1 MAQPNWDMSNWEKGG
16 PITFMEALGFS
27 RQKLTFPKLDTQLT
41 SPSATYQHPLAVA
54 QNPDSPPFGNHK
66 PPTTKQVGSYK
77 QYARRL
83 LVGMKWG
90 NQFTALSNIIM
101 AESSWNPHIKNP
113 SSGAYGIAQANTH
126 HPEDQGTES
135 DMYGGFG
142 LTTKQA
148 KSANSGDG
156 YWQLVWMLDYI
167 KSRYGSPA
175 SAWAFHQK
183 NGYY

>member
-1 MAQPNWDMSNWEKGG
+1 MPAPDFDMKNWKKG
-16 PITFMEALGFS
+16 PVTFMQALGFKS
-27 RQKLTFPKLDTQLT
+27 TTLKTTELKPQLP
-41 SPSATYQHPLAVA
+41 SLSAQNQHPIAVSQSATESA
-54 QNPDSPPFGNHK
+54 FGGKK

-90 NQFTALSNIIM
+90 NQFSALNNIIM
-101 AESSWNPHIKNP
+101 GESGWNPHIKNP

-148 KSANSGDG
+148 KAANSGDG
-156 YWQLVWMLDYI
+156 YWQLVWMMDYI

-175 SAWAFHQK
+175 AAWAFHQA
-183 NGYY
+183 NGWY